1 MKIKITTDFGS
12 EELPKVGDIL
22 QAELLEDGIY
32 WCIWRGVEI
41 PVGAGYLEVID
52 END

>member
-22 QAELLEDGIY
+22 HAELLDGVY
-32 WCIWRGVEI
+32 WCVWRGI
-41 PVGAGYLEVID
+41 DLPVHAGYFEIIP
-52 END
+52 